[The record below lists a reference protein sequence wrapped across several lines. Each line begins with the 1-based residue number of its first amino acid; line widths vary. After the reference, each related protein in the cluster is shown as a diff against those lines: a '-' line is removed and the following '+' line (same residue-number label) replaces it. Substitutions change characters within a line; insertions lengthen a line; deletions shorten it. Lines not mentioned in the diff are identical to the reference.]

1 MTKAERL
8 LRIIDFLHGRHRAVS
23 AARLAEELDVSVR
36 TVYRD
41 VQSLQQS
48 GVCIEGEAGVGYL
61 LNEQGTLPPMSF
73 TVEEIEAL
81 TLGARLVKSCA
92 DQQLSSAIDQ
102 AVHKI
107 RAVLPRQHQ
116 QQLER
121 RKASMLVV
129 PNMDSKYSRYADVA
143 RQAIQQQQMLQ
154 LRYQDVNQ
162 NSSERLIQGLGLV
175 YWGYC
180 WHLTAWCEARQGF
193 RNFRLDR
200 MQSLTLTENAN
211 RQPSL
216 SIDDYLKEYAPE
228 ARTGFWDF

>member
-143 RQAIQQQQMLQ
+143 RQAIQQQRMLQ

-200 MQSLTLTENAN
+200 MQSLTLTEIAN

>member
-23 AARLAEELDVSVR
+23 AARLAEELNVSVR

-48 GVCIEGEAGVGYL
+48 GVCVEGEAGVGYL

-73 TVEEIEAL
+73 TIDEIEAL

-92 DQQLSSAIDQ
+92 DAELSAAIDQ
-102 AVHKI
+102 AVQKI

-116 QQLER
+116 QQLEQ

-129 PNMDSKYSRYADVA
+129 PNMDSKYSRYADIA
-143 RQAIQQQQMLQ
+143 RQAMQEKRMLA
-154 LRYQDVNQ
+154 LVYQDVNQ
-162 NSSERLIQGLGLV
+162 NSSERIIQGLGLV

-180 WHLTAWCEARQGF
+180 WHLSAWCETRRDF
-193 RNFRLDR
+193 RAFRLDR
-200 MQSLTLTENAN
+200 MVSLTITDMAHH
-211 RQPSL
+211 QPDL
-216 SIDDYLKEYAPE
+216 SIDDYLQEYAPE